1 MVLHLVGRTARIGL
15 VCLLSLA
22 FISMKAHAEA
32 PYRTYFENGNGR
44 EIPTRPAYSPAG
56 VIGDD
61 IYVDDGE
68 GGTVHSPLK
77 RPQDLFIDA
86 NDHIYI
92 ADTDNNRVVE
102 FDDRERFVR
111 EIRVPESPLKSPQ
124 GVFVTDDGDI
134 YIADTGNKRVV
145 RLDRELRLVREYVR
159 PQSELIHESFIYEPT
174 NMVVDSNGF
183 VFVVSKGSY
192 QGVVQFEPDGAF
204 FGFFGANATEVKLMD
219 RIRRLLY
226 TKEQLSRQVRLL
238 PPIIRNIEIDGQ
250 GYIYTVSGS
259 SKEQVKKLNIRSENV
274 WKELSFGEKVALTPE
289 EREKDVQLTDLAVD
303 AGGNMTV
310 IDKNLN
316 MVSQYDASGKLQFFW
331 KNPASSA
338 AVLGLT
344 QSPVAVDTNS
354 HGELFILDDA
364 LNVVQKLKP
373 TAFGAAIRQAF
384 MLTQSGNYKESVPYW
399 EEVIKLNALFSPA
412 YHGLAQA
419 AFNEGDYAKAIAYY
433 KLAGDAAGYSDSF
446 WQLRLQWFQ
455 RHFSLIANS
464 LLIASVALAVALR
477 LKRNFRFG
485 APSRPRRKRP
495 RQTWIRQLR
504 HAFYILKHPLD
515 GFSDLRFKNS
525 GGYVSAFLLLG
536 SAVLVLLVKT
546 YYTGFSFNP
555 RPASELNGGFIM
567 SGFLVSWLSWVVCH
581 YLIGSIQQGEARFK
595 DVFVGSSYALFP
607 FVLLSLPLALVSN
620 VLTLSEASIYQFF
633 EWGAML
639 WCGALFFWKIQ
650 SLQNYSVGETVVNI
664 ALTLLAMI
672 VMWVLIFTVF
682 GLASE
687 LVSFGYTIYQEVT
700 K

>member
-1 MVLHLVGRTARIGL
+1 MVLHLVRRTARIGL

-310 IDKNLN
+310 IDK
-316 MVSQYDASGKLQFFW
+316 
-331 KNPASSA
+331 
-338 AVLGLT
+338 
-344 QSPVAVDTNS
+344 
-354 HGELFILDDA
+354 I
-364 LNVVQKLKP
+364 
-373 TAFGAAIRQAF
+373 
-384 MLTQSGNYKESVPYW
+384 
-399 EEVIKLNALFSPA
+399 
-412 YHGLAQA
+412 
-419 AFNEGDYAKAIAYY
+419 
-433 KLAGDAAGYSDSF
+433 
-446 WQLRLQWFQ
+446 
-455 RHFSLIANS
+455 
-464 LLIASVALAVALR
+464 
-477 LKRNFRFG
+477 
-485 APSRPRRKRP
+485 
-495 RQTWIRQLR
+495 
-504 HAFYILKHPLD
+504 
-515 GFSDLRFKNS
+515 
-525 GGYVSAFLLLG
+525 
-536 SAVLVLLVKT
+536 
-546 YYTGFSFNP
+546 
-555 RPASELNGGFIM
+555 
-567 SGFLVSWLSWVVCH
+567 
-581 YLIGSIQQGEARFK
+581 
-595 DVFVGSSYALFP
+595 
-607 FVLLSLPLALVSN
+607 
-620 VLTLSEASIYQFF
+620 
-633 EWGAML
+633 
-639 WCGALFFWKIQ
+639 
-650 SLQNYSVGETVVNI
+650 
-664 ALTLLAMI
+664 
-672 VMWVLIFTVF
+672 
-682 GLASE
+682 
-687 LVSFGYTIYQEVT
+687 
-700 K
+700 